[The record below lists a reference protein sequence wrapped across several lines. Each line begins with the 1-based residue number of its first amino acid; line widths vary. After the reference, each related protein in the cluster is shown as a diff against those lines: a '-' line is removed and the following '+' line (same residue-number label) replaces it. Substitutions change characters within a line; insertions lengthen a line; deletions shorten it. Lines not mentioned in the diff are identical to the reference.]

1 MSSVE
6 EQPLREETH
15 QVSQEQLL
23 ICWGQV
29 TSHTGGW
36 SCWADVGAA
45 KNSWTLEGIMLGS
58 RELCR
63 EPSPASPQLRARH
76 STHRWDQNASELGG
90 TEEPEVTP
98 SQHPASGEEVTDM
111 ERNKT
116 RECPVVLDWNQ
127 SGHYNLMHISVQFSR
142 SVMSDSLRPYESQH
156 ARPPCPSPTPG
167 VPPNPCPLS
176 RCIYKYT

>member
-76 STHRWDQNASELGG
+76 NTHR
-90 TEEPEVTP
+90 
-98 SQHPASGEEVTDM
+98 
-111 ERNKT
+111 
-116 RECPVVLDWNQ
+116 
-127 SGHYNLMHISVQFSR
+127 
-142 SVMSDSLRPYESQH
+142 
-156 ARPPCPSPTPG
+156 
-167 VPPNPCPLS
+167 
-176 RCIYKYT
+176 